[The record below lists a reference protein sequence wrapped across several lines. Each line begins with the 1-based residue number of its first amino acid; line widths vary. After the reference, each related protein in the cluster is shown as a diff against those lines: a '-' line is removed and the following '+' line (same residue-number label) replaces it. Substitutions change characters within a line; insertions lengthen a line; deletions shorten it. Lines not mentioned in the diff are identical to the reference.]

1 MSKAGVPVPMF
12 LPDYS
17 SSWYDG
23 NKKLQRHIEV
33 TTVDNPA
40 NFRREMTALLASN
53 EIIHELSDDDSDADE
68 LSDSENDNEDD
79 IQRVHSAPESAQ
91 KKKQP
96 VKEWNLLGLMGFK
109 IKNENE
115 TIQNI
120 MVKFPPEHPLEIAD
134 FDSKAR
140 AHKAYSYASSIRKS
154 KTRSAD
160 QKSEMKHWINTMM
173 PPRPVDKD
181 SGFLP
186 GAAAL
191 WFRKK
196 HGESYELSLPR
207 LLTKMKNP
215 QLRRPMKDD
224 YFSSNQ
230 LTEND
235 QKVVDSLPTI
245 ELFTATGKNI
255 GTSSCIT

>member
-1 MSKAGVPVPMF
+1 MF

-17 SSWYDG
+17 SKWYDS
-23 NKKLQRHIEV
+23 NRKLQRHIED

-40 NFRREMTALLASN
+40 NFRREMAALLASN

-68 LSDSENDNEDD
+68 LSDSENDENDNEEDVKIVD
-79 IQRVHSAPESAQ
+79 SAPESAQ

-96 VKEWNLLGLMGFK
+96 AKDWNLLGLMGFK

-115 TIQNI
+115 TIENL

-134 FDSKAR
+134 FDGKAK

-154 KTRSAD
+154 KSRSAD

-173 PPRPVDKD
+173 PPRPLDRNK
-181 SGFLP
+181 GFLP

-191 WFRKK
+191 WFKK
-196 HGESYELSLPR
+196 MHGESYELSLPR

-215 QLRRPMKDD
+215 QLRRPNKDD

-235 QKVVDSLPTI
+235 QKLVDSLPTI
-245 ELFTATGKNI
+245 ELFTATGKNT
-255 GTSSCIT
+255 GTLEYIT